1 MYKRQPDIL
10 SKRIA
15 SLKYLLFKPA
25 AMFIP
30 ISTTLEITVPDVY
43 KRQEPHGCFCR
54 NLKESLKVQ
63 CELSENPASETGTI
77 LCDFLEDVYKRQH
90 FKSLLSL

>member
-1 MYKRQPDIL
+1 MDIDHNISLHNSGIPLLTTFLNISPDIL

-30 ISTTLEITVPDVY
+30 ISTTLEITVPMAA
-43 KRQEPHGCFCR
+43 PITP
-54 NLKESLKVQ
+54 SLG
-63 CELSENPASETGTI
+63 NPKFPKI
-77 LCDFLEDVYKRQH
+77 KI
-90 FKSLLSL
+90 